1 MAADREGGLGESGTK
16 RRQFSVY
23 LFGGVI
29 ERQLVLESERSSV
42 ESLPIACTLTPD
54 TLRVRKEGLLA
65 DLLRRAQGR
74 EDTPEGL
81 RLTFAPS
88 RDTIAGITQAVD
100 AERLCCRFL
109 RVTITVEP
117 DGGAVIL
124 ELSGPPGTGEFLSA
138 LLDS

>member
-1 MAADREGGLGESGTK
+1 MD
-16 RRQFSVY
+16 
-23 LFGGVI
+23 
-29 ERQLVLESERSSV
+29 
-42 ESLPIACTLTPD
+42 SLPIACTLTPD
-54 TLRVRKEGLLA
+54 ALRVRKEGLLG

-88 RDTIAGITQAVD
+88 HDTLAAITQAVD

-109 RVTITVEP
+109 RFTITVEP
-117 DGGAVIL
+117 DEGPVIL
-124 ELSGPPGTGEFLSA
+124 ELSGPPGTAEFLSA